1 MGNSCSSGQKKKD
14 KEKTQSKVG
23 SPLGSKRRSSAQSTE
38 SIPYGKGSP
47 TTTRVNDWGTAPSEA
62 TNLPPRYDA
71 NQSQL
76 EEVSEMSTQDL
87 DTPQSPPVSKL
98 PSTIQTT
105 VEKDSS
111 GLSDMLRFP
120 EAVRSLLL
128 GRFEEP
134 LPPCSVKQISLYF
147 SADYNDTQV
156 ERSAFMES
164 IYPDLRLRCA
174 ENDYELN
181 VVDLH
186 LGLNGDCLDDHS
198 FKEVCLDTI
207 RELRGRGQLITVV
220 FLNEVLDTPLLPR
233 EILATDF
240 ESFKSN
246 IESEEKK
253 QLFEKWYFLDEN
265 ANPLSYIL
273 CPISEHLPCLLE
285 ELQDTRLEA
294 INEWRKESKE
304 MLETLYAVLGEEEKS
319 KYLITILEEELKTAV
334 FDDPSMNKHCL
345 WLQRRFTHRSKTDDS
360 TASNESQNK
369 SFSAKLDEITALKLR
384 SVKMHL
390 EEHLSESQ
398 KLIFRVKWHDGT
410 IDPVAVPQHSEYLN
424 ELCTTVKEE
433 LCKII
438 DGLHEELIMEESHQL
453 YKGIEN
459 QLYTELVQQAATCK
473 ALLSSF
479 VGRQEL
485 LAELQAYIISDS
497 NHPIII
503 HGPAGCGKTALVAQA
518 SQLCSDW
525 LPIAPVIVRFVGVT
539 HESRTLEQVLRSICE
554 QGCALFGEHP
564 FIASK
569 SGWEPNQVLEVIMDK
584 VSSHRPLIIFIDG
597 IDQVD
602 SFSSKDLQW
611 LPAELPKHVKL
622 ILSVRDETDEFQ
634 ELKEHLL
641 SEKEESFLLVPG
653 LTQEE
658 GLSLVEEVLQKKD
671 RKITDS
677 QRQLIQEC
685 FEKCNFPLYAELLA
699 HQSSEWESD
708 QSPDDIV
715 IKHTSEGVFMDS
727 VTEIEK
733 CLSAATLGFI
743 LGLLV
748 TAKHGL
754 SDPEVLDILSCE
766 ESFLDHSFLVSNAS
780 APSYF
785 PYLLWYQTKKKLS
798 LFLKT
803 SIVGGKCLISW
814 KNNMFKSLCKRYCSH
829 VGVTTNSL
837 TEALINYFQEKH
849 KNYKNKSE
857 SSEEGAE
864 KMSQKFVLEQPLLY
878 KFHPNRRKV
887 DELPFYCLQYLEDS
901 WVREHFLFNVEWLQ
915 CKLQGS
921 DPYQVLEDIAIY
933 QSHAPTDE
941 EVLLLQKVIQLS
953 SYALRYDGLQF
964 LSQVYGRLLPIMTT
978 INDNSQFS
986 SIRTIFHTACWPP
999 TPSLLPLMPCLQPPH
1014 LEHQQSQD
1022 TGDKN
1027 TARSFCG
1034 LYWLKDDLTHILS
1047 LSTESEEIILWNIY
1061 EQTPVRIIKGVSQ
1074 PRNIQ
1079 MIDTYRALVLCNREL
1094 KVYDLNEGK
1103 FLKKLKGVMNQKMAY
1118 FGLHNENYVVA
1129 LSRNRMYL
1137 NMMNLETGDLETTFK
1152 VGEDRFLN
1160 SLLVSAS
1167 GRICVCGDET
1177 QKPFP
1182 LLVWD
1187 LASRKLM
1194 YDLRIPHHE
1203 FVTRLSAISS
1213 DGHYVAIVCRE
1224 LNDSSPN
1231 FIIVYDLQSGTLFKK
1246 WKPESSSCSIAISS
1260 QGGCVVNGL
1269 ENTWILVWDLAT
1281 GGRRFIL
1288 RGHSAP
1294 VDNIK
1299 IDESGT
1305 RCLTFDLS
1313 GRDRSIRLWDL
1324 AKGICLAVFTPD
1336 QAISCCEFS
1345 SDGRAVVMGL
1355 EGKDELVTLLLCH
1368 RSTIEE
1374 EKRNVVEFGD
1384 PENKGKIFYVGEE
1397 Q

>member
-319 KYLITILEEELKTAV
+319 KYLIT
-334 FDDPSMNKHCL
+334 S
-345 WLQRRFTHRSKTDDS
+345 
-360 TASNESQNK
+360 
-369 SFSAKLDEITALKLR
+369 
-384 SVKMHL
+384 
-390 EEHLSESQ
+390 
-398 KLIFRVKWHDGT
+398 
-410 IDPVAVPQHSEYLN
+410 
-424 ELCTTVKEE
+424 
-433 LCKII
+433 
-438 DGLHEELIMEESHQL
+438 
-453 YKGIEN
+453 IEN